1 MMIVPV
7 VLCSLVVG
15 MTSMGDLKKLGRIGM
30 KTVGFYMVTTAI
42 AIVIGFAVASV
53 IQPGIGMALP
63 GEAAPKVKEA
73 PTIMQVFVNMIPTN
87 PIASMAKADILP
99 VIIFSLFLG
108 QELFPSAEAVPSC

>member
-1 MMIVPV
+1 
-7 VLCSLVVG
+7 
-15 MTSMGDLKKLGRIGM
+15 M

-53 IQPGIGMALP
+53 IQPGVGMALP

-108 QELFPSAEAVPSC
+108 AGIISVGGSRSKLLINLF